1 MNTVNSVIAII
12 LLLLF
17 IVATQRP
24 KKLIIPLEHTSVW
37 AIHDPILNGVTFDY
51 IKKNMGNYTT
61 HVNITT
67 EKYGSDQIEHAGQ
80 RFEELT
86 LEEFIAQKN
95 PTKYVKWVDDDPELK
110 TSLKWVKS
118 RLIRVLGRPLGKTNW
133 SFWLG
138 FKGSFTSL
146 HYDMEVT
153 NILYVI
159 HGLKRITLISPNE
172 DKKLP
177 RSSKHCSDDYIKT
190 KGTCWFDIDIFNAPH
205 VPRKTIL
212 VRSGEC
218 IQIPSGYVH
227 AVENLEDTIAVS
239 LTSDA

>member
-1 MNTVNSVIAII
+1 MNTATITII
-12 LLLLF
+12 IIVLLF
-17 IVATQRP
+17 IVTTQHN

-37 AIHDPILNGVTFDY
+37 AIHDPILNKVSFDY
-51 IKKNMGNYTT
+51 VKKNMSNYTT
-61 HVNITT
+61 HVNIMT

-80 RFEELT
+80 RYEELT
-86 LEEFIAQKN
+86 IGEFITQKD
-95 PTKYVKWVDDDPELK
+95 PRKYVKWVDEDHGLK

-118 RLIRVLGRPLGKTNW
+118 RLIRILGRPRGKTNW

-146 HYDMEVT
+146 HYDEEVT
-153 NILYVI
+153 NLLYVI
-159 HGLKRITLISPNE
+159 HGLKRITLVSPK
-172 DKKLP
+172 DASILP
-177 RSSKHCSDDYIKT
+177 KSSEHCSDDYIET
-190 KGTCWFDIDIFNAPH
+190 KGACWFDIDIFNAAH

-218 IQIPSGYVH
+218 IQIPSGYAH
-227 AVENLEDTIAVS
+227 AAENLEDTIAVS